1 MLSYYFFFMF
11 VFKFGLIMIYMYFFC
26 NEWNEDIK
34 KIYWKLYIDII
45 GKLSRNEKIIYDDG
59 YEVG

>member
-11 VFKFGLIMIYMYFFC
+11 VFKFGLIMIYFFC

-45 GKLSRNEKIIYDDG
+45 GKLSRNEKIIYDDDG

>member
-11 VFKFGLIMIYMYFFC
+11 VFKFGLIMIYFFC

-34 KIYWKLYIDII
+34 KIYWKLYIYII

>member
-11 VFKFGLIMIYMYFFC
+11 VFKFGLIMIYFFC

-45 GKLSRNEKIIYDDG
+45 GKLSRDEKIIYDDG

>member
-11 VFKFGLIMIYMYFFC
+11 VFKFGLIMIYFFC

>member
-11 VFKFGLIMIYMYFFC
+11 VFKFGLIMIYCFC
-26 NEWNEDIK
+26 NEWNKDIK

-45 GKLSRNEKIIYDDG
+45 GKLSRNEKIIYDDDG

>member
-1 MLSYYFFFMF
+1 
-11 VFKFGLIMIYMYFFC
+11 MIYCFC

>member
-11 VFKFGLIMIYMYFFC
+11 VFKFGLIMNNCFC

>member
-11 VFKFGLIMIYMYFFC
+11 VFKFGLIMIYFFC
-26 NEWNEDIK
+26 NKWNEDIK

>member
-1 MLSYYFFFMF
+1 
-11 VFKFGLIMIYMYFFC
+11 MIYFFC

>member
-11 VFKFGLIMIYMYFFC
+11 VFKFGLIMIYFFC

-59 YEVG
+59 CEVG

>member
-11 VFKFGLIMIYMYFFC
+11 VFKFGLIMIYFFC

-45 GKLSRNEKIIYDDG
+45 GKLSRNEKIVYDDDG

>member
-11 VFKFGLIMIYMYFFC
+11 VFKFGLIMIYFFC

-34 KIYWKLYIDII
+34 MIYWKLYIDII

>member
-11 VFKFGLIMIYMYFFC
+11 VFKFGLIMIYFFC
-26 NEWNEDIK
+26 NEWNEGIK

>member
-1 MLSYYFFFMF
+1 MLCYYFFFMF
-11 VFKFGLIMIYMYFFC
+11 VFKFGLIMIYFFC

>member
-11 VFKFGLIMIYMYFFC
+11 VFKFGLIMIYLFC